1 MSFNANGQ
9 KIDLPLS
16 KEEERLRALIQHY
29 PCDNSSTTTCLSV
42 LKKKRK
48 KKKTYL
54 LDFLMRFA
62 CFEFEDAVVL
72 FLPSVWLIMGHIN
85 TKIFEIV
92 IIFGN
97 IRTCA
102 GVVVCALCYFLTV
115 LSPLFNSAMFE
126 HFCINI
132 IGSKLHEK
140 ERQKERKNE
149 KEKRKR
155 KKDISY
161 LFINGKQFEVF
172 STALWPSWSGHW
184 GHLLGQL
191 SEAGGWNLNLEHC
204 LVAEPLWEACIKH
217 SLPPLSTKWP
227 PHILTWEM
235 LPLKHYLSQDY
246 KL

>member
-92 IIFGN
+92 IILGN
-97 IRTCA
+97 IRHLCRRCSLCA
-102 GVVVCALCYFLTV
+102 VLFSHCTFPFVQLCHVRAFL
-115 LSPLFNSAMFE
+115 
-126 HFCINI
+126 H
-132 IGSKLHEK
+132 
-140 ERQKERKNE
+140 
-149 KEKRKR
+149 
-155 KKDISY
+155 
-161 LFINGKQFEVF
+161 
-172 STALWPSWSGHW
+172 
-184 GHLLGQL
+184 
-191 SEAGGWNLNLEHC
+191 
-204 LVAEPLWEACIKH
+204 KH
-217 SLPPLSTKWP
+217 NWF
-227 PHILTWEM
+227 
-235 LPLKHYLSQDY
+235 
-246 KL
+246 